1 MRYRVQ
7 AVHKSDDQ
15 WYAELLP
22 QQDIQY
28 VDAGDYDSAD
38 VSVSVPV
45 FFSQTIGMKSGDIVE
60 MSVNMRK
67 VA

>member
-1 MRYRVQ
+1 VQ
-7 AVHKSDDQ
+7 TIHKADNQ

-22 QQDIQY
+22 QEEIQY
-28 VDAGDYDSAD
+28 VDAGDYYSAD